1 MLGKLDPISR
11 DVKHAS
17 APQILAA
24 MRFPT
29 IVVWC
34 RPIVSAN
41 SYYYS
46 NQQFVE
52 TGLYRFGKGSECAVA
67 RGITATRPPS
77 TKLHSAVNA
86 PVIPA
91 SLFVTKIS
99 ASLARHSRIPAA
111 IRANRWVRRRVT
123 TALRTGSDAAYV
135 TLLAP
140 VRHGCRWNCRRPW
153 WCGRL
158 RRRTQS
164 RSRRRAAT
172 ALPSR
177 ADRVSKFDILG
188 AIDPNRTRE
197 SPSVRENN
205 LLMSCRAYLHFH
217 GIWSNVVL
225 SG

>member
-1 MLGKLDPISR
+1 MVGKLDPISR
-11 DVKHAS
+11 LVKHAS
-17 APQILAA
+17 ALKFRAVT
-24 MRFPT
+24 RLLT
-29 IVVWC
+29 IVVRC
-34 RPIVSAN
+34 RPFLSAD

-67 RGITATRPPS
+67 DGTVGTPLPS
-77 TKLHSAVNA
+77 STLQRAANA
-86 PVIPA
+86 PIIFI
-91 SLFVTKIS
+91 SFFSTKIS
-99 ASLARHSRIPAA
+99 ASLAGHSRIPAA
-111 IRANRWVRRRVT
+111 VCAKRWVRRRVT